1 MSKCTSVTLLER
13 LNQTDDLMEVIID
26 DTVKSYMIGSY
37 GDTLKFIGEDV
48 IVTYRR
54 DIYKGNIEQFIDT
67 FTIPTRVNV
76 LTRDD
81 NIKLYVDQEDNFS
94 NVCFIDV
101 REGEVKMNAE
111 VYCVSHDYESSPNAT
126 WAVLVIRDKLMR
138 LAKLRLFDYEYN
150 THDFSGRYV
159 RTDLRRTKYGFV
171 TQVVTPL
178 ERSVTLNPEVT
189 VAQSF
194 ITKAFNDDADMLN
207 IISKYNMLER
217 MKDYVD
223 KEAGYVLVRIAIELS
238 IADEMSNIT
247 NVVDTKVLKEAVL
260 LSYFFTISTDSDYS
274 DTFRN
279 MALTSQ
285 ELFPNKKIVMRILD
299 GKDIPETA
307 LLKSIKSMVDT
318 ILFLKKGI

>member
-1 MSKCTSVTLLER
+1 MSKCTSVTLVER
-13 LNQTDDLMEVIID
+13 LNATDDLMEVMID
-26 DTVKSYMIGSY
+26 DIVKSYMIGSY
-37 GDTLKFIGEDV
+37 GDTLKFVDQDV

-67 FTIPTRVNV
+67 FTIPTRVNI
-76 LTRDD
+76 LTRDE
-81 NIKLYVDQEDNFS
+81 NIKLYVDQEDNLS
-94 NVCFIDV
+94 NVCFVDI
-101 REGEVKMNAE
+101 REGEVKSNAE
-111 VYCVSHDYESSPNAT
+111 VYCVSHEYESSPNAT

-138 LAKLRLFDYEYN
+138 LSKLRLFDYEYN
-150 THDFSGRYV
+150 THNFAGRYI

-171 TQVVTPL
+171 TQIVTPL
-178 ERSVTLNPEVT
+178 ERAATLNPEVT
-189 VAQSF
+189 VAQAF
-194 ITKAFNDDADMLN
+194 IMKTFEDDEEVLH

-238 IADEMSNIT
+238 IAAEMSNIT
-247 NVVDTKVLKEAVL
+247 NVINTRVLQEAIL
-260 LSYFFTISTDSDYS
+260 LSYLYTINLDSDYS
-274 DTFRN
+274 NNFRN

-285 ELFPNKKIVMRILD
+285 ESFPNKAIVMRILD

-307 LLKSIKSMVDT
+307 LLKSIKSMAET